1 MSAHSV
7 HRRYGLAILFV
18 VAVCC
23 GSAAA
28 AEPERNLLDG
38 HDGIAY
44 AVAFTPDGQWIA
56 TAGFDDTLKLW
67 DANTLEAVRTMEGH
81 SEIVLCVAASPDG
94 TQLASGSGDRFI
106 KLWDVPKRS
115 AIHSQPVRDDNGVL
129 ALDRNGDGKRLVTAG
144 SDNIV
149 RIWEVADDGTLK
161 QLHELTG
168 HTATITHVAFRAD
181 SQQVASAD
189 INGVIRVS
197 DANDGKLQA
206 VIGAHASE
214 IGGLSFAPNNSF
226 LMSAS
231 KDGWVSRWPNR
242 FPEHHEFTGHEAA
255 VQAVAINP
263 NGDRIAS
270 AADDKTVR
278 IWNQSDGKELQV
290 LKDFK
295 DQPTAV
301 AYSSDNAR
309 VLVGSADKITRL
321 FDPNN
326 GNLIKEYPAQAAAIT
341 SVSMHP
347 NRQELASADASGVVK
362 IFKTDDASELRT
374 LTGHQGSVT
383 GVVYSPNSQT
393 IVTGGADKSVRV
405 WNASDGK
412 EQRKIDAGTPVHAVA
427 VSWTS
432 AQIAAAG
439 EDGAIRIYNLGDGK
453 LAQTFPGFGKPV
465 HSLYFSKDN
474 QRLVSTDDDR
484 ATVWELKTGNALQY
498 FVHHSKAITDAVFA
512 NDHRT
517 VITGGADNLLHKD
530 TLSVTFT
537 HRADEERINS
547 FSIAANSSYHFT
559 AGTKSGVVMWNTGNG
574 SEIRKFEGFDGE
586 ALCVVMSPNSQQVA
600 AGVSGEE
607 LLLWN
612 ASNTQLQFRNATSCE
627 TTNVVFSPDSKKLI
641 TVGEDNK
648 IRSFDPSPINPQP
661 AEPPTRDP
669 AQIMSGHTS
678 LITGIVFQPD
688 NQTAWSG
695 SHDGTVKAWSVAAT
709 GQVADL
715 RGHSAGV
722 YGLAFS
728 PDGKYLASASAD
740 KTVRLWDLEKNSQI
754 KTLSTQD
761 EAVYALAFSP
771 DSTHLLTGGGD
782 KTVRLLNVETGAEVR
797 RYKGPRHAIY
807 AVAFRDDGRQIA
819 AGGVGLG
826 NDRTVFLW
834 DIDNPEPLQEFSGHK
849 DDIYSV
855 QFNKSGTRLITT
867 GYAGGLHVWLP
878 GNPAPVHS
886 QDFPRVTYLSR
897 LSPDGTQLVMPA
909 DDGKAYFVAIP
920 ADQR

>member
-7 HRRYGLAILFV
+7 HRRCSMAVLF
-18 VAVCC
+18 AVWTCC
-23 GSAAA
+23 GSGTA
-28 AEPERNLLDG
+28 AEPERGPLAG

-56 TAGFDDTLKLW
+56 TAGFDDTCKLW
-67 DANTLEAVRTMEGH
+67 DANTREAVRTMEGH
-81 SEIVLCVAASPDG
+81 SGIVLCIAASPDG
-94 TQLASGSGDRFI
+94 TQLASGSGDRYI

-115 AIHSQPVRDDNGVL
+115 AIRSQDVPGGGVV
-129 ALDRNGDGKRLVTAG
+129 ALDRNGDGKRLVTG
-144 SDNIV
+144 GQDKIV
-149 RIWEVADDGTLK
+149 RIWEVVDDGTLK
-161 QLHELTG
+161 QLHEFTG
-168 HTATITHVAFRAD
+168 HTAAITRVAFRSD

-189 INGVIRVS
+189 TSGVIRVFNA
-197 DANDGKLQA
+197 DNGDLQS
-206 VIGAHASE
+206 VIGAHSTK
-214 IGGLSFAPNNSF
+214 IVGLSFASNNSY

-231 KDGWVSRWPNR
+231 QDGTVKRWPNK
-242 FPEHHEFTGHEAA
+242 FPEHSEFTGHEGT
-255 VQAVAINP
+255 VRVIAINP

-278 IWNQSDGKELQV
+278 IWNQRDGKELQV
-290 LKDFK
+290 LKDLK
-295 DQPTAV
+295 EPVTTI
-301 AYSSDNAR
+301 AYSSNSAQ
-309 VLVGSADKITRL
+309 LVTGSVDKIARL

-362 IFKTDDASELRT
+362 IFKTEDASELRT
-374 LTGHQGSVT
+374 LTGHQGRVT
-383 GVVYSPNSQT
+383 RVAYSPNSQT
-393 IVTGGADKSVRV
+393 IVTGGVDKTVRV
-405 WNASDGK
+405 WSTSDGK
-412 EQRKIDAGTPVHAVA
+412 EQRKIDVGTPVHAVG
-427 VSWTS
+427 VSWNS
-432 AQIAAAG
+432 SQIAAAG
-439 EDGAIRIYNLGDGK
+439 DDGAIRIYNLGDGK
-453 LAQTFPGFGKPV
+453 LVQTFPGFGKPV
-465 HSLYFSKDN
+465 HSVYFSRDS

-484 ATVWELKTGNALQY
+484 ATVWESKTGNALQH
-498 FVHHSKAITDAVFA
+498 FVHHSQAVTDAVLA

-517 VITGGADNLLHKD
+517 VITSGADNLLHKD
-530 TLSVTFT
+530 MVSVTFT
-537 HRADEERINS
+537 HQADEERIDA
-547 FSIAANSSYHFT
+547 FSISPNSSYHFT
-559 AGTKSGVVMWNTGNG
+559 TGPNSGLVMWNAGNG
-574 SEIRKFEGFDGE
+574 SEIRKFEGFEGTVTS
-586 ALCVVMSPNSQQVA
+586 VVMSPNSRQVA
-600 AGVSGEE
+600 AGAGQH
-607 LLLWN
+607 LYLWDAN
-612 ASNTQLQFRNATSCE
+612 SRQMQFKNTTPTETTQLA
-627 TTNVVFSPDSKKLI
+627 FSPDSKKLI
-641 TVGEDNK
+641 AVGADVK
-648 IRSFDPSPINPQP
+648 IRSFDPSPLNPQP
-661 AEPPTRDP
+661 AEPPSRDP
-669 AQIMSGHTS
+669 AQIMSGHGKTVTS
-678 LITGIVFQPD
+678 IVFQPD
-688 NQTAWSG
+688 NQTAWTS
-695 SHDGTVKAWSVAAT
+695 SADGTIKAWSVAAT

-740 KTVRLWDLEKNSQI
+740 KTVRLWDLEKKSQI

-797 RYKGPRHAIY
+797 RYNGPRHAIY

-834 DIDNPEPLQEFSGHK
+834 DTDNPDPLQEFSGHK

-878 GNPAPVHS
+878 GNPAPVYS
-886 QDFPRVTYLSR
+886 QDFPQVTYLSR
-897 LSPDGTQLVMPA
+897 LSPDGTHLVMPA
-909 DDGKAYFVAIP
+909 DDGKAYFVNIP
-920 ADQR
+920 EDQR

>member
-7 HRRYGLAILFV
+7 RWSFSLAILFAV
-18 VAVCC
+18 GVCC
-23 GSAAA
+23 GSGIA
-28 AEPERNLLDG
+28 AEPERDALAG

-44 AVAFTPDGQWIA
+44 AVAFTPDGQWIT
-56 TAGFDDTLKLW
+56 TAGFDNTLKLW

-81 SEIVLCVAASPDG
+81 NEIVLCVAASPDG

-115 AIHSQPVRDDNGVL
+115 AIQSHDVPGGGVV
-129 ALDRNGDGKRLVTAG
+129 ALDHNGDGKRLVTAG
-144 SDNIV
+144 SDKVV

-168 HTATITHVAFRAD
+168 HTAPITHVAFRAD
-181 SQQVASAD
+181 SQQIASAD
-189 INGVIRVS
+189 ASGVIRVFNAS
-197 DANDGKLQA
+197 DGQTQA
-206 VIGAHASE
+206 VIGAHTTE
-214 IGGLSFAPNNSF
+214 IVGLGFAPNNSY

-231 KDGWVSRWPNR
+231 KDGWVSRWPNK
-242 FPEHHEFTGHEAA
+242 FPEHREFTGHEAA
-255 VQAVAINP
+255 VQAIAINP

-270 AADDKTVR
+270 VADDKTVR

-301 AYSSDNAR
+301 AYSSNSTQL
-309 VLVGSADKITRL
+309 VVGSADKITRL

-362 IFKTDDASELRT
+362 IFKTEDASELRT
-374 LTGHQGSVT
+374 LTGHQGRVT
-383 GVVYSPNSQT
+383 QVVDSPNSQT
-393 IVTGGADKSVRV
+393 IVTGGVDKTVRV
-405 WNASDGK
+405 WSAGDGK
-412 EQRKIDAGTPVHAVA
+412 EQRKIDVGTPVHAVA
-427 VSWTS
+427 VLWNS

-453 LAQTFPGFGKPV
+453 LTQTFPGFGKPV

-484 ATVWELKTGNALQY
+484 ATVWELKSGNALQH

-517 VITGGADNLLHKD
+517 VITGGTDHSLHKD
-530 TLSVTFT
+530 TISITFT

-547 FSIAANSSYHFT
+547 LSIAANGSYHIT
-559 AGTKSGVVMWNTGNG
+559 TGPKSGVMMWNAGNG
-574 SEIRKFEGFDGE
+574 SEIRKFEGFEDE
-586 ALCVVMSPNSQQVA
+586 ATGAVMSPSRQQVA
-600 AGVSGEE
+600 ASAGQK
-607 LLLWN
+607 LYLWN
-612 ASNTQLQFRNATSCE
+612 AGNSQMQFRNE
-627 TTNVVFSPDSKKLI
+627 TPTKTTQLVFSPDSKKLI
-641 TVGEDNK
+641 VVGEDHT

-661 AEPPTRDP
+661 AEPPSREP
-669 AQIMSGHTS
+669 AQIMSGHTQ
-678 LITGIVFQPD
+678 TVTNIVFQPD
-688 NQTAWSG
+688 NQTAWS
-695 SHDGTVKAWSVAAT
+695 SSTDGTIKAWSVAAT

-715 RGHSAGV
+715 RGHSLGV

-740 KTVRLWDLEKNSQI
+740 KTVRLWDLEKKSQL

-771 DSTHLLTGGGD
+771 DGTHLLTGGGD

-797 RYKGPRHAIY
+797 RYNGPRHAIY

-834 DIDNPEPLQEFSGHK
+834 DIDNPDPLQEFRGHK

-867 GYAGGLHVWLP
+867 GYAGGIHVWLP
-878 GNPAPVHS
+878 GKPSPVHS
-886 QDFPRVTYLSR
+886 QDFPRVTYLSC
-897 LSPDGTQLVMPA
+897 LSPDGSHLVMPA

-920 ADQR
+920 EDQR